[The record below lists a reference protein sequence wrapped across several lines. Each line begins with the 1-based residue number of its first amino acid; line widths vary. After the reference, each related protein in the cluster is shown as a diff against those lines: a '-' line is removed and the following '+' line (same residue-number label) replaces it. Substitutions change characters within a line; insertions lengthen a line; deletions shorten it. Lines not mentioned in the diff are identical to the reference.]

1 MSTRNSNN
9 TYPYASDAD
18 SDRLHQEELEMQ
30 IGDAEEEADIPSLEK
45 IFLVDKKED
54 ILKVTSPSR
63 WNRLHRLLLTP
74 RPDYAPVASVNFYI
88 RHGVPVNA
96 QDCYKNTPLLY
107 AMRAQNV
114 AAARALLEAGADP
127 NIPGRDG
134 VTPLAYINGMP
145 QELELLQLML
155 DKGADVNFFT
165 GQHGILEGI
174 KKYSSNDPRFKAV
187 IEMMEK
193 YDKRSS

>member
-1 MSTRNSNN
+1 MNAINGNN
-9 TYPYASDAD
+9 TRQYSSDPD
-18 SDRLHQEELEMQ
+18 IDRLYQEDLDMQ
-30 IGDAEEEADIPSLEK
+30 IVVANREGDTPFLEK

-54 ILKVTSPSR
+54 ILKVTRSSH
-63 WNRLHRLLLTP
+63 WNWLHRLLLTP

-96 QDCYKNTPLLY
+96 RDCYKNTPLHY
-107 AMRAQNV
+107 AMRAKNV

-127 NIPGRDG
+127 NIPDRDG
-134 VTPLAYINGMP
+134 ATPLAYINGMP

-174 KKYSSNDPRFKAV
+174 KKYSSNDPRFTAV

-193 YDKRSS
+193 YDKRCS

>member
-9 TYPYASDAD
+9 TYPYASDDD

-54 ILKVTSPSR
+54 ILKVTSSHFN
-63 WNRLHRLLLTP
+63 WLHQLLITP

>member
-1 MSTRNSNN
+1 MNAINGNN
-9 TYPYASDAD
+9 TRQYSSDPD
-18 SDRLHQEELEMQ
+18 IDRLYQEDLGMQ
-30 IGDAEEEADIPSLEK
+30 IVVANREGDIPFLEK

-54 ILKVTSPSR
+54 ILKVTSSHFN
-63 WNRLHRLLLTP
+63 WLHQLLITP

-107 AMRAQNV
+107 AMRAKNV

-127 NIPGRDG
+127 NIPNIENI
-134 VTPLAYINGMP
+134 TPLAYINSMP

-165 GQHGILEGI
+165 GHHGILEGI
-174 KKYSSNDPRFKAV
+174 KKYRSNDPHFKEV

>member
-1 MSTRNSNN
+1 MSTRSSNN

-54 ILKVTSPSR
+54 ILKVTSSHFN
-63 WNRLHRLLLTP
+63 WLHQLLITP

-96 QDCYKNTPLLY
+96 QDCYKNTPLFY
-107 AMRAQNV
+107 AMRAKNV

-127 NIPGRDG
+127 NIPNIENI
-134 VTPLAYINGMP
+134 TPLAYINSMP

-165 GQHGILEGI
+165 GHHGILEGI
-174 KKYSSNDPRFKAV
+174 KKYSSDDPRFKAV

>member
-1 MSTRNSNN
+1 MNAINGNN
-9 TYPYASDAD
+9 TRQYSSDPD
-18 SDRLHQEELEMQ
+18 IDRLYQEDLDMQ
-30 IGDAEEEADIPSLEK
+30 IVVANREGDIPFLEK
-45 IFLVDKKED
+45 IFLVDKKAD
-54 ILKVTSPSR
+54 ILKVTSSH
-63 WNRLHRLLLTP
+63 WNWLHRLLITP

-107 AMRAQNV
+107 AMRAKNV

-127 NIPGRDG
+127 NIPNIENI
-134 VTPLAYINGMP
+134 TPLAYINGMP

-165 GQHGILEGI
+165 GHHGILEGI
-174 KKYSSNDPRFKAV
+174 KKYRSNDPRFKAV

-193 YDKRSS
+193 YDKRPS